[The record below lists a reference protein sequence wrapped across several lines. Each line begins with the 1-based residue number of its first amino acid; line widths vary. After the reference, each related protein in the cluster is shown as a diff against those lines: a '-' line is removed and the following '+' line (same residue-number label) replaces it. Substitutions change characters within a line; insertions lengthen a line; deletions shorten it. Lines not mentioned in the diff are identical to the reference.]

1 MSAISLQG
9 RSVLA
14 LADFS
19 AEEIERILQVAAQM
33 KKIVLSDNKKRD
45 FLRGKSMVTVFSEAS
60 TRTRSSFELA
70 GKYLGADVI
79 NITKS
84 GSSMTKGESMRD
96 TLLTVSAMGVDAVI
110 IRDSS
115 EGAALFASKV
125 MSPKVKVPVVL
136 NAGDGAHAHPS
147 QALLEL
153 FTLKEAGKNIKGMK
167 YVIIG
172 DILHSR
178 VARSDIVGFTK
189 LGAEVHLVGPRTLV
203 PKELEAM
210 GCIVD
215 DDLETALK
223 DADAINILRI
233 QLERA
238 AAGFIPTTREYARLF
253 GINKKRLALCKP
265 DVAVIHPGP
274 MNRGIEIGYD
284 VAYDEKSWIQEEVRN
299 GVAVRMALEYL
310 TLTEGKDI
318 DALN

>member
-1 MSAISLQG
+1 MSAISLKG
-9 RSVLA
+9 RSVLG
-14 LADFS
+14 LEDFS
-19 AEEIERILQVAAQM
+19 AEEIERILDVAAQM
-33 KKIVLSDNKKRD
+33 KKIVLSKNKKKD
-45 FLRGKSMVTVFSEAS
+45 FLKGKSIVTVFSEAS
-60 TRTRSSFELA
+60 TRTRSSFE
-70 GKYLGADVI
+70 
-79 NITKS
+79 
-84 GSSMTKGESMRD
+84 
-96 TLLTVSAMGVDAVI
+96 
-110 IRDSS
+110 
-115 EGAALFASKV
+115 GAALFASRV
-125 MSPKVKVPVVL
+125 MSPKVKVPIVL

-153 FTLKEAGKNIKGMK
+153 FTMKEAGKKIKGMK

-178 VARSDIVGFTK
+178 VARSDIYGFSK

-203 PKELEAM
+203 PKELEDM

-215 DDLETALK
+215 DNLEDALK

-274 MNRGIEIGYD
+274 MNRGIEIGFD

>member
-1 MSAISLQG
+1 MSTISLQG
-9 RSVLA
+9 RSVLG
-14 LADFS
+14 LADFT
-19 AEEIERILQVAAQM
+19 AEEIERILEVAAQM
-33 KKIVLSDNKKRD
+33 KKIVLSDNKKKD
-45 FLRGKSMVTVFSEAS
+45 FLKGKSIVTVFSEAS

-96 TLLTVSAMGVDAVI
+96 TLLTVSAMGVDAVV

-153 FTLKEAGKNIKGMK
+153 FTMKEAGKKIKGMK

-172 DILHSR
+172 D
-178 VARSDIVGFTK
+178 
-189 LGAEVHLVGPRTLV
+189 VHLVGPRTLV

-238 AAGFIPTTREYARLF
+238 AGGFIPTTREYARLF
-253 GINKKRLALCKP
+253 GINQKRLALCKP

-284 VAYDEKSWIQEEVRN
+284 VAYDEASWIQEEVRN